1 MKTLELLNWRYA
13 AKAMNGKK
21 VESDKLHNILE
32 AIRLSP
38 TSSGLQPYEV
48 LVVSNQEL
56 KDKIKAVSFN
66 QQQVSEC
73 SDILIFAAWDTY
85 TTDRINSMFDL
96 VNKERGFT
104 NEGWENYR
112 QMLLKNYVNRD
123 AETNFSH
130 AAKQAY
136 IGLGIAMVAAAELQV
151 DSVPMEGF
159 DPKALDEL
167 LNLKALGLRSVV
179 LLPVGYRDASRDW
192 LVNLKKV
199 RRSFESF
206 VRTIG

>member
-85 TTDRINSMFDL
+85 TADRINSMFDL

>member
-38 TSSGLQPYEV
+38 TSSGLQPYEI
-48 LVVSNQEL
+48 LIVSNQEL
-56 KDKIKAVSFN
+56 KDKIRAVSFN

-85 TTDRINSMFDL
+85 TADRINSMFDL

-123 AETNFSH
+123 AEINFTH
-130 AAKQAY
+130 AAKQVY

-167 LNLKALGLRSVV
+167 LNLKSLGLRSVV

-199 RRSFESF
+199 RKSFEQF
-206 VRTIG
+206 VRIIG